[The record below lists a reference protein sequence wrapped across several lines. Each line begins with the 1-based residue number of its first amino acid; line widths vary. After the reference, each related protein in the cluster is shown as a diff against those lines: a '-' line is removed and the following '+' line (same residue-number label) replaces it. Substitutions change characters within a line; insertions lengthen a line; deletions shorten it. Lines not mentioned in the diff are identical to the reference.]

1 MKWSGIIGFEEQ
13 VLTSPGVYASTIT
26 EKFFKGDILKNY
38 RKTQVS
44 ENVNDNFSVSNE
56 ISIIAD
62 PFSLNNFYKM
72 KYVTYMGQKWKVN
85 SVTINRPRINLSIGE
100 LYNGQSN

>member
-13 VLTSPGVYASTIT
+13 VLTAPGVYSTNIT

-38 RKTQVS
+38 RKTQS
-44 ENVNDNFSVSNE
+44 TENLNDNYLIANE

-72 KYVTYMGQKWKVN
+72 KYVTYMGQKWKIN
-85 SVTINRPRINLSIGE
+85 SVTINHPRLNLSVGE
-100 LYNGQSN
+100 LYNE